1 MKVRG
6 RLDSLFHALA
16 NPHVVRGGV
25 VGPDVLGAG
34 VFVEGVADGEVALG
48 DDGAADATL
57 VTLVF
62 GRLMDDGV
70 LGVLERR
77 LAVADTAPPT

>member
-1 MKVRG
+1 M
-6 RLDSLFHALA
+6 
-16 NPHVVRGGV
+16 
-25 VGPDVLGAG
+25 
-34 VFVEGVADGEVALG
+34 FVEGVADGEVALG